1 MPPAHSYSA
10 VTMETACYGHRAG
23 PGGHVVAEKKSQVE
37 FFQRAKGQKIKENL
51 LLLFIL
57 VVSYLMSVV
66 IQLLFEVFE
75 G

>member
-23 PGGHVVAEKKSQVE
+23 PGGHVVAVKKVTGGVFPKGE
-37 FFQRAKGQKIKENL
+37 GAKNKRESAAFVHPG
-51 LLLFIL
+51 
-57 VVSYLMSVV
+57 
-66 IQLLFEVFE
+66 